1 VTRKNLWKWIDRLWL
16 LALAAYIFAGVP
28 LATYHGDETA
38 MIIDSRDFNVR
49 HAEKLPAMLAIR
61 FSWAVSAFDTTSA
74 DFRALREPWNASETY
89 EQNAYA
95 GRVADEPILYTA
107 RYGTAALLALSV
119 VALFMLG
126 RLYGGRPAA
135 YLASALYGLHP
146 LILLNGRRALEDSAL
161 LLLILLSLWGAA
173 WIIKNRS
180 GWRIASVLAVF
191 ALVGIFALVGART
204 GQNLPLIERAGA
216 LLSAPFQTPL
226 QHGEDYAE
234 SPYWAAQQAAYD
246 ASPLRGLSFGGV
258 VGLVLT
264 GLILVGVFANLMP
277 RYRRHGSHRLSMLLI
292 GWIAVTSLLVVLFP
306 TDDPRAAQPL
316 IPLAALLVA
325 LGVVGL
331 VQDTG
336 LEKRYA
342 NPLEIAREFRQGTF
356 AGLSL
361 SRPRRYAAPIWLIG
375 LSAFILAGVP
385 SVTFHGDEVY
395 YMLMARDYFTVFVE
409 GRPDLLPVKAVWESD
424 TAMHR
429 VVIGSTTPYFIGASW
444 ALAGKQKHELAQ
456 NGWYLFGIS
465 YDDNQ
470 NMGLV
475 PSPDRMLIARLPIAL
490 LFCGSAALMFGLAR
504 LIAGKH
510 SRFAALFPYLVS
522 GLYALNPV
530 LLVNGRRALQES
542 ALLFFGLGVIAI
554 AAFISRKRELA
565 ERVHPLWWLG
575 LIVVGGLA
583 CASKQSGL
591 LYAAAAFGWL
601 AVAELTRVQRPRALV
616 WFGAKLAAV
625 GLLTLLA
632 YYALSPGLWNADPLF
647 RFQDMVAT
655 RERAMAVQITLTP
668 GAPAPPL
675 DRLRN
680 IVMNPFILPA
690 QHYEVSGFA
699 ESPAFMASLNAYMA
713 SPLSGLQFGAVLG
726 TLLTVIAGAGL
737 VINLSSRARGYPS
750 NALAAGLYVWIAA
763 NVAALMFNPLPWQR
777 YYLSVIPPMTIFC
790 ALGLWWLA
798 RVVTAPRA
806 APTLIQSPEN
816 A

>member
-1 VTRKNLWKWIDRLWL
+1 MKDLWKWIDRLWL
-16 LALAAYIFAGVP
+16 LALAAYILAGVP

-38 MIIDSRDFNVR
+38 LIIASRDFSIQQ
-49 HAEKLPAMLAIR
+49 AETLPAMLAIR
-61 FSWAVSAFDTTSA
+61 ASWAFGFFEVSNPEFS
-74 DFRALREPWNASETY
+74 ALREPWNPAETY

-95 GRVADEPILYTA
+95 GRIADEPILYAA
-107 RYGTAALLALSV
+107 RYGTAAVLAASV
-119 VALFMLG
+119 AVLFALG
-126 RLYGGRPAA
+126 RVYGGRPAA
-135 YLASALYGLHP
+135 YIASALYALHP
-146 LILLNGRRALEDSAL
+146 LILLNSRRALPDSAL
-161 LLLILLSLWGAA
+161 IFLILLAMWGIA
-173 WIIKNRS
+173 WLVRRS
-180 GWRIASVLAVF
+180 RAPILIVPLAVVGLVCTA
-191 ALVGIFALVGART
+191 ALTHSAESV
-204 GQNLPLIERAGA
+204 PLAQRIEV
-216 LLSAPFQTPL
+216 LLTAPFQTPL
-226 QHGEDYAE
+226 QHITGYGYAE
-234 SPYWAAQQAAYD
+234 SPYWTAQQAAYD
-246 ASPLRGLSFGGV
+246 ASWLRGLPFGGL
-258 VGLVLT
+258 VGLALT
-264 GLILVGVFANLMP
+264 GLMLVGVIANFMP
-277 RYRRHGSHRLSMLLI
+277 RYRQHQSRALSALALGWAAATALIVALLP
-292 GWIAVTSLLVVLFP
+292 S
-306 TDDPRAAQPL
+306 DDPRAAQPL

-331 VQDTG
+331 AQDV
-336 LEKRYA
+336 LD
-342 NPLEIAREFRQGTF
+342 PLRARFKGKDARAIAHQIQASL
-356 AGLSL
+356 AGLPKF
-361 SRPRRYAAPIWLIG
+361 RPRRAVWLIG

-409 GRPDLLPVKAVWESD
+409 GRPDLLPVQAVWESD

-429 VVIGSTTPYFIGASW
+429 VVIGSTTPYFIGAAW

-456 NGWYLFGIS
+456 NGWYLFGVP

-490 LFCGSAALMFGLAR
+490 LFCGSAALMFALAR
-504 LIAGKH
+504 LIAGH
-510 SRFAALFPYLVS
+510 ETRLARLFPYLVS

-542 ALLFFGLGVIAI
+542 ALLCFGLGVITI
-554 AAFISRKRELA
+554 AAHIARKRELG
-565 ERVHPLWWLG
+565 ERVRPVWWLG
-575 LIVVGGLA
+575 LVIVGGLA

-601 AVAELTRVQRPRALV
+601 AAGELTHFRPSNWRPTAL
-616 WFGAKLAAV
+616 FGARLAIV

-647 RFQDMVAT
+647 RFQEMVAT
-655 RERAMAVQITLTP
+655 RERAMAIQITLTP

-680 IVMNPFILPA
+680 IIMNPFILPA

-699 ESPAFMASLNAYMA
+699 ESPAFMASLDAYMA
-713 SPLSGLQFGAVLG
+713 SPLSGVQFGAIFG

-750 NALAAGLYVWIAA
+750 NALAAGLFVWLGA
-763 NVAALMFNPLPWQR
+763 NAAALMFNPLPWQR

-798 RVVTAPRA
+798 RAVTAPRR
-806 APTLIQSPEN
+806 APHLIQSHEN